1 MFKKKFIKK
10 KKKTPL
16 VINRITL
23 LTVQCNAHNTL
34 IYLKHSDKDCL
45 NISSG
50 TTGLKGSKR
59 STVYAAQQTLLLLI
73 EKLKEKNIRVVI
85 LFFKGFGRG
94 RRSIIKGLKKNKIR
108 VLRIFDKTPA
118 AHNGCRVSKK
128 RRL

>member
-1 MFKKKFIKK
+1 MLKKKNIKK
-10 KKKTPL
+10 KKIPL
-16 VINRITL
+16 VIKKITL
-23 LTVQCNAHNTL
+23 LTIQCNRHNTL
-34 IYLKHSDKDCL
+34 VYLQHSGKDCL

-73 EKLKEKNIRVVI
+73 EKLKEKNIKVVI

-94 RRSIIKGLKKNKIR
+94 RRSIIKGLKKNKIK
-108 VLRIFDKTPA
+108 VLRIFDKTPI